1 MSLTRL
7 LIDTGQLYQVVASDD
22 GLGDSE
28 SSETLVETFPCRVR
42 QLTAKET
49 YQPQGDSELATFRIY
64 ITGSQTDHPAV
75 QANNI
80 ILVGTDRYRIQVIT
94 PARSTKAN
102 HLEIDC
108 ISLTGE

>member
-28 SSETLVETFPCRVR
+28 TSETLVETFSCRVR

-49 YQPQGDSELATFRIY
+49 YQPQGGSELATFRIY
-64 ITGSQTDHPAV
+64 ITGGLVDHPYALS
-75 QANNI
+75 NNI
-80 ILVGTDRYRIQVIT
+80 IVVGANRYAIQVVN
-94 PARSTKAN
+94 PARTIKAN

-108 ISLTGE
+108 ITLTGK